1 MNTNQLISSNTH
13 FKPNCKPS
21 LIDLILTKTPEIINN
36 IKHNPPI
43 AKSHHHVI
51 TAEIEVNN
59 HLKNKVKTK
68 EKIIKPNFDKAN
80 YQAINEYIQQIDWDK
95 LLRDKNVNE
104 MWEIIKHNTQKAQ
117 ELFVPNKI
125 INKSKVKYNHIALDD
140 TLHYL
145 LKEKRYLFKMYKKY
159 NSKSAMYR
167 YNIARNMVSAKIK
180 QMKKDKESNI
190 AKNIKKQP

>member
-1 MNTNQLISSNTH
+1 M
-13 FKPNCKPS
+13 
-21 LIDLILTKTPEIINN
+21 
-36 IKHNPPI
+36 
-43 AKSHHHVI
+43 
-51 TAEIEVNN
+51 
-59 HLKNKVKTK
+59 KNKVKTK

-117 ELFVPNKI
+117 ELFVPNEI

-145 LKEKRYLFKMYKKY
+145 LKRKKI
-159 NSKSAMYR
+159 SF
-167 YNIARNMVSAKIK
+167 
-180 QMKKDKESNI
+180 
-190 AKNIKKQP
+190 